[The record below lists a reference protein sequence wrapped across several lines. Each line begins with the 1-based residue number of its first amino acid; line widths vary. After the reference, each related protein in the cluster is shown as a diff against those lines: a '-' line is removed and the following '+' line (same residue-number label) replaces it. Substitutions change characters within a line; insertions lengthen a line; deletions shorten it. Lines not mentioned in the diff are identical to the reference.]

1 MANDLNRHE
10 CIGRLGQD
18 PEVRYLQSGE
28 PVCNIS
34 VACSTQWKDKQT
46 GEKKERTTWINYVAF
61 GKLADIMSEYLKKGS
76 KVYLSGELRTR
87 KWQAQDGQDR
97 YTTEIVA
104 SELQMLGSRNDSQQ
118 GNGAQSQNQA
128 PQQRQQSEQTPQQQQ
143 GVYVQPPPYQPH
155 QGGYDEFE
163 DQSIPF

>member
-18 PEVRYLQSGE
+18 PEVRYMPSGE

-61 GKLADIMSEYLKKGS
+61 GKLAGIMSEYLKKGS
-76 KVYLSGELRTR
+76 KVYLSGELRVR
-87 KWQAQDGQDR
+87 KWQDQSGQDR

-104 SELQMLGSRNDSQQ
+104 SELQMLDSRND
-118 GNGAQSQNQA
+118 GNGAQNQNQA
-128 PQQRQQSEQTPQQQQ
+128 PQQRQQSAQAPQQ
-143 GVYVQPPPYQPH
+143 GVYVQPPPYQQ
-155 QGGYDEFE
+155 QGGMDDFE
-163 DQSIPF
+163 DESIPF

>member
-18 PEVRYLQSGE
+18 PEVRYLSSGE

-61 GKLADIMSEYLKKGS
+61 GKLAGIMSDFLKKGS
-76 KVYLSGELRTR
+76 KVYLSGELRVR
-87 KWQAQDGQDR
+87 KWQAQDGSDR

-104 SELQMLGSRNDSQQ
+104 SELQMLDSRSDGQQ
-118 GNGAQSQNQA
+118 QNNGAQQQSQA
-128 PQQRQQSEQTPQQQQ
+128 PQQRQQSAQAPQQ
-143 GVYVQPPPYQPH
+143 GGYVQPPPYQPQ